1 MGCSPAQVAI
11 AWCAR
16 NPHVSSVITGA
27 SSVEQVRQNL
37 KALAVLARLDDALA
51 ARLEA
56 AA

>member
-37 KALAVLARLDDALA
+37 KALDVLARLDDALA